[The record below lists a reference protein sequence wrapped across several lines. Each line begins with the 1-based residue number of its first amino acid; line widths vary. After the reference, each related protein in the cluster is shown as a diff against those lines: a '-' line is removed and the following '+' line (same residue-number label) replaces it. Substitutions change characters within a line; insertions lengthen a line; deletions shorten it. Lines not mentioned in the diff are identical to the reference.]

1 MIDKAKGKY
10 YGVCDICSEITDDFD
25 NWQDCKDWIK
35 GNWKYHLNKETNEW
49 ETLCEHCKN
58 LK

>member
-10 YGVCDICSEITDDFD
+10 FGVCDTCSEITDDFD

-35 GNWKYHLNKETNEW
+35 GNWKYHFNKGANEW